1 MERQRDQARG
11 VRGGVPVELGHILQA
26 DRPGVL
32 GEDVPDLRE
41 IDVRCRVLA
50 TVAEILELVLCGG
63 HDPGGK
69 HNAIMGDARQLI
81 PAKEHADAC
90 GGLFLVPDHR
100 GAPAKT
106 GDNDLARLQFVL
118 TYSFVTL
125 AV

>member
-1 MERQRDQARG
+1 MAKLTFFRQRREVG
-11 VRGGVPVELGHILQA
+11 SGIL
-26 DRPGVL
+26 DGRP
-32 GEDVPDLRE
+32 
-41 IDVRCRVLA
+41 
-50 TVAEILELVLCGG
+50 
-63 HDPGGK
+63 
-69 HNAIMGDARQLI
+69 DAHHERLQGLQV
-81 PAKEHADAC
+81 ADAG